1 MSQTRQLAAIMFTD
15 ISGFTSLMGDDE
27 QKAYAILQKNRALQK
42 PIIEQFNGTW
52 IKELGDG
59 VLASFPTVSDAMNAA
74 FNIQQACNAAKN
86 FQLSIGIHQGEIIVE
101 DGDIF
106 GDAVNVASRIQSLG
120 VPGSVL
126 FSKKIK
132 DEIHNKAEFQTLSL
146 GNFEFKNV
154 EEPLEIFAL
163 SNPGFIVPRKEEMK
177 GKLKTPVKKSN
188 KGRWIAAS
196 LGVLL
201 LLSFFIFRQS
211 IFPSKKTTIKSLAI
225 LPFVNTG
232 NDSAIAYL
240 SDGIPENLINR
251 FSKIAGVK
259 VFARSATF
267 ELPDSAK
274 KIESLR
280 RVLNADVVLTGRLS
294 KSPTGYTLNCELVD
308 AANKNQLWGN
318 SFELTTDDIANVEDA
333 IVAALLNPLE
343 ISSADGIT
351 INQDNKKVNPAAYAE
366 YLKGRYLSY
375 GSTPE
380 ESEKAISHFRKA
392 ISIDP
397 KYALAY
403 AAIANEKIT
412 QSIFSNAGNQEIM
425 NEGRTS
431 LEAAKALDPTLPE
444 IYTTEGALKFYYEHD
459 WKGAVNSYKK
469 ALDLDPNNA
478 IIYIRYSATLADVG
492 QTKEALPLADKAVEL
507 DPVSISSLHNLG
519 WVNLLAGN
527 YQKGIDAFA
536 KSVELHPTFT
546 WGYIKQAFGYNA
558 LKQYDKALEETNK
571 AEALLKDGWGSE
583 LIQAALMYNYDAAG
597 NKSKA
602 DSLAN
607 RFLDYASKNTAKDPY
622 ALSCVYRMKQDYK
635 KALEW
640 EEKTVQQRS
649 PSAYILAVPFQYMGY
664 EDFYKSEGHQKILRQ
679 MGAVQ

>member
-267 ELPDSAK
+267 ELPDSAQ

-380 ESEKAISHFRKA
+380 ES
-392 ISIDP
+392 
-397 KYALAY
+397 
-403 AAIANEKIT
+403 
-412 QSIFSNAGNQEIM
+412 
-425 NEGRTS
+425 
-431 LEAAKALDPTLPE
+431 
-444 IYTTEGALKFYYEHD
+444 
-459 WKGAVNSYKK
+459 
-469 ALDLDPNNA
+469 
-478 IIYIRYSATLADVG
+478 
-492 QTKEALPLADKAVEL
+492 
-507 DPVSISSLHNLG
+507 
-519 WVNLLAGN
+519 
-527 YQKGIDAFA
+527 
-536 KSVELHPTFT
+536 
-546 WGYIKQAFGYNA
+546 
-558 LKQYDKALEETNK
+558 
-571 AEALLKDGWGSE
+571 
-583 LIQAALMYNYDAAG
+583 
-597 NKSKA
+597 
-602 DSLAN
+602 
-607 RFLDYASKNTAKDPY
+607 
-622 ALSCVYRMKQDYK
+622 
-635 KALEW
+635 
-640 EEKTVQQRS
+640 
-649 PSAYILAVPFQYMGY
+649 
-664 EDFYKSEGHQKILRQ
+664 
-679 MGAVQ
+679 